1 MSGSEASWF
10 QKSADAY
17 DRFMGR
23 YGVELAGALIDWCGV
38 TAPGSALDVGC
49 GPGAL
54 TQKLAEVLGAENVAG
69 VDPSE
74 PFASAC
80 RERVPDA
87 DVRVGPA
94 EKLPF
99 DSDSFDSTLSQLVL
113 NFLPDAPTALAEMR
127 RVTRPDGLVAAA
139 VWDYAGEMVMLR
151 AFWDSAREVDPEG
164 AVSHDEG
171 LRMRLANTAE
181 LTELWDAGGFGG
193 VKSGEVTV
201 SAGYEDFSDLWEP
214 LLAGVGPVGS
224 YCAGLPAEERD
235 ELRRTFFGRLGSP
248 EGPFELSARAWVI
261 RGTVPATDS

>member
-1 MSGSEASWF
+1 MTGGEASWF

-23 YGVELAGALIDWCGV
+23 YGAELAGAFVEWCGIA
-38 TAPGSALDVGC
+38 APGRALDVGC

-54 TQKLAEVLGAENVAG
+54 AGKLAEVLGAENVAG

-74 PFASAC
+74 PFVSAC
-80 RERVPDA
+80 RQRVPGA
-87 DVRVGPA
+87 DIRVAPA
-94 EKLPF
+94 EALPF
-99 DSDSFDSTLSQLVL
+99 DSDSFDSTLSQLVA
-113 NFLPDAPTALAEMR
+113 NFLPDAPVALAEMR
-127 RVTRPDGLVAAA
+127 RVTRAGGLVAAA

-181 LTELWDAGGFGG
+181 LTELWSAAGFEA
-193 VKSGEVTV
+193 VESGEVTV
-201 SAGYEDFSDLWEP
+201 SAGYRDFGDLWEP

-224 YCAGLPAEERD
+224 YCASLPEEQRA
-235 ELRRTFFGRLGSP
+235 ELRRALCRRLGSP
-248 EGPFELSARAWVI
+248 EGPFELSARAWVV
-261 RGTVPATDS
+261 RGSVGA